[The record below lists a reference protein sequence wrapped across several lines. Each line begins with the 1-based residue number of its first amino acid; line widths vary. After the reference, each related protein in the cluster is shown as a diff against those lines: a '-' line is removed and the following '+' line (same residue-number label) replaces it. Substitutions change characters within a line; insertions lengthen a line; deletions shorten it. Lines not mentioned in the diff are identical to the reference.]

1 MKILREKICRKC
13 DFYKEDEED
22 SELECYA
29 YKTIKR
35 LLEEK
40 KINLEDIY

>member
-1 MKILREKICRKC
+1 MKILREKICKKC

-22 SELECYA
+22 AGLECYA

-35 LLEEK
+35 LLKEGR
-40 KINLEDIY
+40 INLEDLD